1 MAGNKRKRISHT
13 QSSSGKRRKTIL
25 KSRPRLPSYYQIEK
39 EKEKCRLK
47 PEDIYV
53 SESVVRAPLQLMLNL
68 TVRRILLDP
77 KITGAIYDLQKKF
90 GKVRLEFIYKLGK
103 VEKI

>member
-1 MAGNKRKRISHT
+1 MCAYIELSLGDHNSSVANKQMLI
-13 QSSSGKRRKTIL
+13 
-25 KSRPRLPSYYQIEK
+25 